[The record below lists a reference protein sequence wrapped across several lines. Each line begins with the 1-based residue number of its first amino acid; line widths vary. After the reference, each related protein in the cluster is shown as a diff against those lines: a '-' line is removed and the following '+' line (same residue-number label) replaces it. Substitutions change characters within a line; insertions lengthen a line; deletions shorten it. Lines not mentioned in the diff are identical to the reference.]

1 MLLTHP
7 AASDAYSPL
16 YCDTSSSQDMLS
28 GQKKK
33 GLGMYYRDAGRE
45 IACPGLRAAAVER
58 VDVRSQHAG
67 VWKRDSTQVS
77 VLMGPSHDGTLMR
90 LTPGCVE
97 VRRTTIANCRDVVSS
112 NFLIL

>member
-16 YCDTSSSQDMLS
+16 YCDASSSQDMLS
-28 GQKKK
+28 GRKKK

-45 IACPGLRAAAVER
+45 IACPCLRATAVER
-58 VDVRSQHAG
+58 VDVRGQHAG

-77 VLMGPSHDGTLMR
+77 VLMGPSHDGTLMETHPR
-90 LTPGCVE
+90 LRGG
-97 VRRTTIANCRDVVSS
+97 S
-112 NFLIL
+112 